1 MAPATEKMKFFAWNN
16 VTFGLCLRIPEE
28 ETLQIIQD
36 WPAIWY
42 EQLDKL
48 KGYCAPVSHPK
59 NIKFNYAIL
68 HCTSILI
75 SLDCWHAAASV
86 SSFLFFIWTVVFIS
100 LFFVAALSDFWDK
113 KQEKS
118 LITFPEGDNPDC
130 CMWLVYTIFIW
141 NMKLAVSN
149 KVGGGAGEFKIP
161 VVHLMLWSCKFKRL
175 NEFKL
180 FSVLAAIINHPS
192 KCLLVKW
199 LIDGG
204 VCASI

>member
-1 MAPATEKMKFFAWNN
+1 MHIHPYLSWLLTCSS
-16 VTFGLCLRIPEE
+16 LCLI
-28 ETLQIIQD
+28 
-36 WPAIWY
+36 
-42 EQLDKL
+42 
-48 KGYCAPVSHPK
+48 
-59 NIKFNYAIL
+59 
-68 HCTSILI
+68 
-75 SLDCWHAAASV
+75 
-86 SSFLFFIWTVVFIS
+86 FLFFIWTVVFIS

-141 NMKLAVSN
+141 NMKLAVSS
-149 KVGGGAGEFKIP
+149 KVGGGSGEFKIP

-180 FSVLAAIINHPS
+180 FSVLAANINHPS

-199 LIDGG
+199 LIDWLRCMCLHL
-204 VCASI
+204 VILPVLKK